1 MFGPSKAT
9 LESEIYNLRRE
20 NSSFSDQISCLEREL
35 KQKSNENKLLNDQ
48 INYLRTKNHEYSSKF
63 SSLRR
68 EVISQQTHNS
78 DLQKTN
84 NQLTVQLHEAE
95 ESNIQL
101 TAQLHETEEL
111 DQTPFLQFIDQSKRM
126 TSLTEANHVLQLQI
140 KDLKYRIE
148 QREQSLHN
156 ILSSNLTALPWLA
169 GVMADYLTYDLEIEA
184 KKLDWGA
191 NVERQK
197 KVASIRDIRADAQR
211 RIAEAKLAV
220 YQLNYLLTLYPQLE
234 DILETDY
241 KDLNFTGEIP
251 EHDPVRDYLSKEE
264 WKSMPEDERNQ
275 LALDRYIASHKKSK
289 WQIGR
294 DYELAVSY
302 QLTKQ
307 GFEVDS
313 CGSYLRLEDMG
324 RDIIATKGDR
334 TYIVQCKYWS
344 SSKQIHEN
352 HIAQL
357 YGTTILYALE
367 KKLSPDSV
375 VPVLVTNIEVSPV
388 ARMAANFLGVT
399 LTENYPLRSF
409 PRIKCNIG
417 RDEFGKTYIY
427 HLPMDAQYD
436 NVKIDAPGECYA
448 FTVQEAVE
456 KGFRRAY
463 KWHGI

>member
-9 LESEIYNLRRE
+9 LESEIKKLRNE
-20 NSSFSDQISCLEREL
+20 KGSLSDRVSCLEREL
-35 KQKSNENKLLNDQ
+35 KRKSEENKLLNDQ
-48 INYLRTKNHEYSSKF
+48 IDYLKRKNYEYSSKF
-63 SSLRR
+63 SSLRQR
-68 EVISQQTHNS
+68 IDSQQKHN
-78 DLQKTN
+78 
-84 NQLTVQLHEAE
+84 
-95 ESNIQL
+95 
-101 TAQLHETEEL
+101 EEL
-111 DQTPFLQFIDQSKRM
+111 ELKLQAF
-126 TSLTEANHVLQLQI
+126 TEHFENRAQH
-140 KDLKYRIE
+140 
-148 QREQSLHN
+148 LHDF
-156 ILSSNLTALPWLA
+156 LSSNLTSLPWLS

-211 RIAEAKLAV
+211 RIEEAKLAV

-375 VPVLVTNIEVSPV
+375 VPVLITNIEVSPV